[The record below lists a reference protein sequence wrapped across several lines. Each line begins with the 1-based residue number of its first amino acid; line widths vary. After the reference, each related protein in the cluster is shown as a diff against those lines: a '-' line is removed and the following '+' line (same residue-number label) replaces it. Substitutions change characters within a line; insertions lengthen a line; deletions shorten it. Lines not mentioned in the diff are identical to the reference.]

1 MSFLT
6 TTTIPAP
13 DKLKPCPFC
22 DSKAIFHTFDTVC
35 GHSKCGFHF
44 GVKCAK
50 CDTMA
55 PSSKVFEFH
64 IVLMEDGEIRI
75 TRDDRKEAAD
85 AWNKRGGKG

>member
-1 MSFLT
+1 MSVF

-22 DSKAIFHTFDTVC
+22 DSKAIFHTFDTVY
-35 GHSKCGFHF
+35 GRSKCGFHF
-44 GVKCAK
+44 GVMCAK
-50 CDTMA
+50 CDTRA

-64 IVLMEDGEIRI
+64 IALMEDGEIRI

-85 AWNKRGGKG
+85 AWNKRGGKD

>member
-1 MSFLT
+1 MSFFT
-6 TTTIPAP
+6 TTAIPAP

-22 DSKAIFHTFDTVC
+22 DSKAIFHTVDTFY
-35 GHSKCGFHF
+35 GRSGCGFHF
-44 GVKCAK
+44 DVKCAK

-55 PSSKVFEFH
+55 PSSIVFEFR

-75 TRDDRKEAAD
+75 TKDDRKEATD